1 MFADTADMFLFVL
14 FLFYS
19 TISHRALFQL
29 CISIS
34 LMVWHGK
41 GRPEHPY
48 QYIFSFSSLIAV
60 TGWAWTYAS
69 GMLKTLEQLQKKKKK
84 NGQSTFCVCCGCQF
98 SVRSLIP
105 FPSAASHTRWRRPPQ
120 FFFCLLCHG
129 WLTEIIEICD
139 ERRLLLFIHSYSML
153 VCLTSISDRQN
164 DWWQSAQYIRSEQM
178 CLCSVE
184 AIHLTIHIWR
194 YYKSSFACARKI
206 RRTNTRIIHN
216 LCSVAAFSQIKIG

>member
-105 FPSAASHTRWRRPPQ
+105 FPSAASHGRRPPQ

-178 CLCSVE
+178 CLCAVQRRS
-184 AIHLTIHIWR
+184 HSSDNTYLTLLQKFI
-194 YYKSSFACARKI
+194 CLCPQNQ
-206 RRTNTRIIHN
+206 TNKHTHY
-216 LCSVAAFSQIKIG
+216 S